1 MGIKFMAIIILIGL
15 IGCILDGSL
24 IKMGGRKF

>member
-1 MGIKFMAIIILIGL
+1 MTMELFIIIGL

-24 IKMGGRKF
+24 IRMGGRGGKKL